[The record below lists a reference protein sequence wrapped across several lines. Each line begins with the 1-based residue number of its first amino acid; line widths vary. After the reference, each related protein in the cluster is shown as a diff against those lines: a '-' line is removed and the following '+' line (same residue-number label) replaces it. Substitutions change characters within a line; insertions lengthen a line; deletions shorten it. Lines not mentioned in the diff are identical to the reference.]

1 MTLPMRRTLFLALPL
16 VTLWLACSSK
26 PRPAASAGSVP
37 AASASE
43 VASAPPPPAKCES
56 LDDKCVGEAGKRAR
70 VVLRRLTFAP
80 PPGWSYAQEDDQTIA
95 MSGGARM
102 ALGIYDSPG
111 DKDPRKIVK
120 ARDATLK
127 QLLQRLS
134 LTAPKKPMPWGRKA
148 DKVSKEG
155 GLEISMWQIDGA
167 SLDKSH
173 GPLLLAHARL
183 PGAGGFVAIA
193 FVPDDDKA
201 NSDEAILAAIASI
214 QFASENGEPKPAASP
229 PGGAKS

>member
-1 MTLPMRRTLFLALPL
+1 MTLPMRPTLLFALPL

-26 PRPAASAGSVP
+26 PRPAAPGGSAP

-43 VASAPPPPAKCES
+43 VVSAPPPPAKCES
-56 LDDKCVGEAGKRAR
+56 LDEKCVGEAGKRAR
-70 VVLRRLTFAP
+70 VVLRRLTFVP
-80 PPGWSYAQEDDQTIA
+80 PPAWSYAQEDDQTIA

-102 ALGIYDSPG
+102 AIGIYDSP
-111 DKDPRKIVK
+111 DEKDPRKVAK
-120 ARDATLK
+120 ARDAALQ

-148 DKVSKEG
+148 DRISKEG

-183 PGAGGFVAIA
+183 PGAGGLVVIA

-214 QFASENGEPKPAASP
+214 QFAPDNGEPKPAAP
-229 PGGAKS
+229 PPAGAKS